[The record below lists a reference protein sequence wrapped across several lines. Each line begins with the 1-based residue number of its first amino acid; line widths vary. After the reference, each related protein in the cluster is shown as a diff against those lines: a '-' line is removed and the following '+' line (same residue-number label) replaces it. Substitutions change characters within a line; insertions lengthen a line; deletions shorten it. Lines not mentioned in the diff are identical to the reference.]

1 MFYRNLIIAIFLC
14 SFSFVFSQTK
24 NYEWQLGV
32 GFGIAKFS
40 NENAIFIEDA
50 DLLQIPRLNITA
62 PITDHISVDAA
73 VSVNTFDLEIIKN
86 NAFYFSLDG
95 SVRYHVEVTENF
107 MPYVFTGVS
116 LVDSSYKLTA
126 TLNVGA
132 GATYWVNNLLG
143 FNAQAYY
150 KYSPNSFESMRSH
163 IQLTGSMVFAIDMF
177 DLLIFGKKG
186 KVCF

>member
-1 MFYRNLIIAIFLC
+1 MFYRNLLIALFLC
-14 SFSFVFSQTK
+14 SCSFLFSQTK

-32 GFGIAKFS
+32 GFGITKFS
-40 NENAIFIEDA
+40 DEDAVFIEDKHQ
-50 DLLQIPRLNITA
+50 LQIPRVNITA
-62 PITDHISVDAA
+62 PVTDHISVDAA
-73 VSVNTFDLEIIKN
+73 VSVNTFGLEIIEN
-86 NAFYFSLDG
+86 SAFYFSLDG

-116 LVDSSYKLTA
+116 LTDSSHKLTA

-132 GATYWVNNLLG
+132 GATYWINNLLG

-150 KYSPNSFESMRSH
+150 KYSPNGFESMRSH
-163 IQLTGSMVFAIDMF
+163 LQFTGSMVFAIDMF